1 MEGFDSRLVAL
12 APRLRRHAR
21 GLTGDSASA
30 DDLVQDTLERALRY
44 RWRFHLRPGTWWGD
58 ASGDGLLPWLLT
70 LMHRLRLNHLR
81 KKELVVATDTLPDV
95 PGHDADPGLRRDLVQ
110 ALAQLSEAQRAV
122 LLLVSLEQ
130 FSYAEA
136 AKVLDVPVGTI
147 MSRLA
152 RARERM
158 QRLLDGGGPA
168 NKESEAGA
176 AQPGQSSET
185 QPAPSQSTEPTPLQ
199 RVK

>member
-1 MEGFDSRLVAL
+1 MDGFDSQLVAL

-21 GLTGDSASA
+21 GLTGDAALA

-44 RWRFHLRPGTWWGD
+44 RWRFRLRHGALWGD
-58 ASGDGLLPWLLT
+58 GADGLLPWLLT
-70 LMHRLRLNHLR
+70 LMHRIRLNAIRR
-81 KKELVVATDTLPDV
+81 KDLVTVTDTLPDV
-95 PGHDADPGLRRDLVQ
+95 ASPAPDPGLRRDLLR
-110 ALAQLSEAQRAV
+110 ALGHLPEAQRAV

-136 AKVLDVPVGTI
+136 AEVLEVPVGTV

-152 RARERM
+152 RAREHMR
-158 QRLLDGGGPA
+158 RLLEGEGGATDGAPTVAPA
-168 NKESEAGA
+168 
-176 AQPGQSSET
+176 
-185 QPAPSQSTEPTPLQ
+185 LQ

>member
-1 MEGFDSRLVAL
+1 MDGFERQLVAL

-21 GLTGDSASA
+21 GLTGDTALA

-44 RWRFHLRPGTWWGD
+44 RWRFRLRPGALWGD
-58 ASGDGLLPWLLT
+58 SADGLLPWLLT
-70 LMHRLRLNHLR
+70 LMHRLRLNGLR
-81 KKELVVATDTLPDV
+81 RSDVVTTTDELPDV
-95 PGHDADPGLRRDLVQ
+95 AAPVVDPGLRRDLLQ
-110 ALAQLSEAQRAV
+110 ALGALPEAQRAV

-136 AKVLDVPVGTI
+136 AQVLAVPIGTV

-152 RARERM
+152 RAREHMR
-158 QRLLDGGGPA
+158 RLLEGGT
-168 NKESEAGA
+168 KDA
-176 AQPGQSSET
+176 A
-185 QPAPSQSTEPTPLQ
+185 APNVLQ

>member
-1 MEGFDSRLVAL
+1 MEPFERQLVVL

-21 GLTGDSASA
+21 GLTGDTTLA

-44 RWRFHLRPGTWWGD
+44 RWRFRLRPGALWGD
-58 ASGDGLLPWLLT
+58 GADGLLPWLLT

-81 KKELVVATDTLPDV
+81 KSDIVTATDSLPDV
-95 PGHDADPGLRRDLVQ
+95 AAHDADPGLRRDLLQ
-110 ALAQLSEAQRAV
+110 ALGKLPEAQRAV

-136 AKVLDVPVGTI
+136 AQVLEVPIGTV

-152 RARERM
+152 RAREHMR
-158 QRLLDGGGPA
+158 RLLDGGP
-168 NKESEAGA
+168 EGA
-176 AQPGQSSET
+176 A
-185 QPAPSQSTEPTPLQ
+185 APTALQ